1 MAWNNIIEG
10 IFTGQSEF
18 AVTFDEAP
26 PPPPPAPAPE
36 KGLSFLWTIHPKR
49 RQQANVDTRRKR
61 NPFRRLSVNT
71 DFRAW
76 RRVVWYQ
83 GGKRPTT
90 PDDPVLQ

>member
-1 MAWNNIIEG
+1 MPWNVTVEG
-10 IFTGQSEF
+10 YISGHSEF
-18 AVTFDEAP
+18 EVSLL
-26 PPPPPAPAPE
+26 PPPAPAPE

-49 RQQANVDTRRKR
+49 RQQANVDARRKR

>member
-1 MAWNNIIEG
+1 MPWNVTVEG
-10 IFTGQSEF
+10 YISGQSEF
-18 AVTFDEAP
+18 EVSLL
-26 PPPPPAPAPE
+26 PPPAPAPE

-49 RQQANVDTRRKR
+49 RQQANVDARRKR

-90 PDDPVLQ
+90 PATPDDPVLQ

>member
-1 MAWNNIIEG
+1 VPWNVTVEG
-10 IFTGQSEF
+10 YISGQSEF
-18 AVTFDEAP
+18 EVSLL
-26 PPPPPAPAPE
+26 PPPAPAPE

-49 RQQANVDTRRKR
+49 RQQANVDARRKR